1 MRLLPLLLTL
11 SLSLTS
17 LSTLA
22 DGLRFAL
29 VRTSG
34 VTTLD
39 ALTLADGS
47 WTEKVH
53 LNHTAVLIQHHA
65 ATLLFDTGLGSQAE
79 AQFKQDMPW
88 WDKPL
93 FRFGNVNPVRDQ
105 LAGSGIHIDRILLS
119 HAHWDHASGLADFP
133 NVPVWA
139 PYAEIDYAHI
149 ATPPAVFPSEFSAST
164 RWQPYGFDG
173 GPYLAFDR
181 SLDLFGDGSLVLVP
195 MPGHTPG
202 SVGLFVT
209 LDNGRR
215 YFFSGDTS
223 WRLEGFDGPRQK
235 FWASSRLVDLNRE
248 QTLAQL
254 AKVHEMLLA
263 HPDITVVPAHD
274 AAVQDR
280 IGYYP
285 QWVQ

>member
-1 MRLLPLLLTL
+1 MRLSHLLLALLLGL
-11 SLSLTS
+11 SSLPA
-17 LSTLA
+17 LA

-39 ALTLADGS
+39 ALTVADGA
-47 WTEKVH
+47 WTEKVRM
-53 LNHTAVLIQHHA
+53 NHMAVLIQHHA

-79 AQFKQDMPW
+79 TQFRQDMPW

-93 FRFGNVNPVRDQ
+93 FRFGEVRPVRDQ
-105 LAGSGIHIDRILLS
+105 LAGSGIRIDRILLS
-119 HAHWDHASGLADFP
+119 HAHWDHASGLSDFP
-133 NVPVWA
+133 DVPVWA

-164 RWQPYGFDG
+164 RWHPYAFS
-173 GPYLAFDR
+173 PTPFLAFDE

-202 SVGLFVT
+202 SVGLFIT
-209 LDNGRR
+209 LENGRR

-223 WRLEGFDGPRQK
+223 WRLKGFSGPRQK
-235 FWASSRLVDLNRE
+235 FWASSRLVDQNRE

-254 AKVHEMLLA
+254 AKVHEMLIA
-263 HPDITVVPAHD
+263 HPEITVIPAHD
-274 AAVQDR
+274 ADAQDR
-280 IGYYP
+280 LGYYP